1 MRPVHFLVLIIVL
14 LLLFGASKLPDLARS
29 IGQSAKILRNELK
42 EVREED
48 APARVPGVTDHPVA
62 PAAPSTSSEETPS
75 TPSSQQ

>member
-1 MRPVHFLVLIIVL
+1 MRPVHYLVLIIVL

-29 IGQSAKILRNELK
+29 IGQSAKILKNELE

-48 APARVPGVTDHPVA
+48 APAQVPGVTAHPVT
-62 PAAPSTSSEETPS
+62 PAAPSTSPEETPS

>member
-42 EVREED
+42 DVPEAEDPAPTRRTVPEEEPPS
-48 APARVPGVTDHPVA
+48 APTGQP
-62 PAAPSTSSEETPS
+62 
-75 TPSSQQ
+75 